1 MKHKCIATVLHKLLP
16 LYVNDTFHYAVE
28 ITSRTGW
35 KVYHFFV
42 PRVQTTLAK
51 HSFYLTQI
59 WNLLNPI

>member
-1 MKHKCIATVLHKLLP
+1 MNQQNVKSQFDETQLYRVLHKLLP

-28 ITSRTGW
+28 ITLRTGW

-51 HSFYLTQI
+51 YSF
-59 WNLLNPI
+59 